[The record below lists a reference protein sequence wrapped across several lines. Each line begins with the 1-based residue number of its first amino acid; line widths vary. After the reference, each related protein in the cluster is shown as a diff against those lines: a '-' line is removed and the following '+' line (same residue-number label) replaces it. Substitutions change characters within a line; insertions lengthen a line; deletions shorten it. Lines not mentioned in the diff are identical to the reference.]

1 VILKPIEQES
11 NEFMDGRRRY
21 DASGRERQAART
33 RQQIALVAVEQFV
46 AHGYATTSVAA
57 VARAAGV
64 SAQTVYNGFGTKAA
78 LLKEGYDLALAG
90 DDAPIPLAERPEVR
104 ALYAEPD
111 PAAFLRGYARL
122 GRSLLDRV
130 GALAVQIGAG
140 ALAGDPDLVALRA
153 TTDQERLV
161 GVGAVVGRLRELDAL
176 SPGLDDAT
184 ARDRLWT
191 LNSTEVWHL
200 LTVTRGWSGEAY
212 EDWVGEA
219 MCDAVLPVARRGF
232 PAPAV

>member
-1 VILKPIEQES
+1 MLNPIEQES
-11 NEFMDGRRRY
+11 NEIMDGRRRY
-21 DASGRERQAART
+21 DATGRERQAALT
-33 RQQIALVAVEQFV
+33 RRQIALVAVEQFV

-78 LLKEGYDLALAG
+78 LLKEGYDLTLAG
-90 DDAPIPLAERPEVR
+90 DDAPIPLAERPEVS

-153 TTDQERLV
+153 TTDQERLI

-176 SPGLDDAT
+176 SPGLDDEA

-200 LTVTRGWSGEAY
+200 LTVTRGWTGERY
-212 EDWVGEA
+212 EDWVGQA
-219 MCDAVLPVARRGF
+219 MGDAVLPVERRVS
-232 PAPAV
+232 PAPPR